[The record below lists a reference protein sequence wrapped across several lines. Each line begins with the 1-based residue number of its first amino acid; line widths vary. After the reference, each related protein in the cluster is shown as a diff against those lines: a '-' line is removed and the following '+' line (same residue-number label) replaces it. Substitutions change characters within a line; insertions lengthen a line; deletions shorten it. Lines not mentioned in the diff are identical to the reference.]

1 VVCAWGEERWFCKG
15 ELTQCASSAELQAAE
30 SREWQAHGNYVW
42 RHMADHHGRCWIGW
56 EELRHYELYARG
68 VLLS

>member
-1 VVCAWGEERWFCKG
+1 MCVGGGALVLQGG
-15 ELTQCASSAELQAAE
+15 LTQCASSAELQAAE